1 MSTKTAWSRKV
12 LIPLWTLQIAGALLT
27 IGGCMWYLGD
37 YDGEF
42 GLSYSYTSNLE
53 IHQSVSYLYRTTKCS
68 QYLRKNL
75 NSLSRATFG
84 YVSAVIL
91 IFLWA
96 IALAIIA
103 FQIVRY
109 HKKNL
114 PAKTMLTS
122 QYILGV
128 FATICFL
135 IEFLGLF
142 GIIRGGYKTFYDF
155 LGVVIATLT
164 IWGTMIYTGV
174 IRHRRKLAKRE
185 SKNTYGMTDFDG
197 EAGPGKNNARV
208 EVVN

>member
-1 MSTKTAWSRKV
+1 MATSTPSDLPTNRKTAWSRKV

-42 GLSYSYTSNLE
+42 GLSYSYTSNLQ
-53 IHQSVSYLYRTTKCS
+53 IYH
-68 QYLRKNL
+68 
-75 NSLSRATFG
+75 LSRATFG

-208 EVVN
+208 EVAN

>member
-1 MSTKTAWSRKV
+1 MATPTPSDLPTNRKTAWSRKV

-42 GLSYSYTSNLE
+42 GLSYSYTSSLE
-53 IHQSVSYLYRTTKCS
+53 IHH
-68 QYLRKNL
+68 
-75 NSLSRATFG
+75 LSRATFG
-84 YVSAVIL
+84 YVSAIIL

-208 EVVN
+208 EVAN

>member
-1 MSTKTAWSRKV
+1 MATSTPSDLPTNRKTAWSRKV

-53 IHQSVSYLYRTTKCS
+53 INH
-68 QYLRKNL
+68 
-75 NSLSRATFG
+75 LSRATFG

-109 HKKNL
+109 HRKNL

-208 EVVN
+208 EV

>member
-1 MSTKTAWSRKV
+1 MATSTPSDLPTNRKTAWSRKV

-53 IHQSVSYLYRTTKCS
+53 IHH
-68 QYLRKNL
+68 
-75 NSLSRATFG
+75 LSRATFG

-197 EAGPGKNNARV
+197 EAGPDKNNARV
-208 EVVN
+208 EVAN

>member
-1 MSTKTAWSRKV
+1 MATSTPSDLPTNRKTAWSRKV
-12 LIPLWTLQIAGALLT
+12 LVPLWTLQIAGALLT

-37 YDGEF
+37 YDGDF

-53 IHQSVSYLYRTTKCS
+53 IYH
-68 QYLRKNL
+68 
-75 NSLSRATFG
+75 LSRATFG

-114 PAKTMLTS
+114 SAKTMLTS

-164 IWGTMIYTGV
+164 IWGTLIYTGV

-185 SKNTYGMTDFDG
+185 SKNMYGMTEFNE

-208 EVVN
+208 EVDN